1 MEPLP
6 NDDGILGGVLFRA
19 LLLYGESEHCTDVR
33 KVRKPTSQRDS
44 RLAFDVWK
52 ESDISYLIGKQSAP
66 LNFVSRRLLTECFG
80 LTNDDSSQFSLSLS
94 DESTL
99 CTVLN
104 FLQEWL
110 NRITKKKARWSRL
123 GDILAKVADK
133 LLNFSSHVKADSDQL
148 RNDQKGGIEAA
159 FSSVFSNVGADTTD
173 DDSDGVGL
181 KCVLT
186 NAIAHM
192 FVLVI
197 ESLSKSGIE
206 VETNF
211 PIKLDLS
218 FCTKVSIN
226 SYFN

>member
-1 MEPLP
+1 
-6 NDDGILGGVLFRA
+6 
-19 LLLYGESEHCTDVR
+19 
-33 KVRKPTSQRDS
+33 
-44 RLAFDVWK
+44 
-52 ESDISYLIGKQSAP
+52 
-66 LNFVSRRLLTECFG
+66 
-80 LTNDDSSQFSLSLS
+80 
-94 DESTL
+94 
-99 CTVLN
+99 
-104 FLQEWL
+104 
-110 NRITKKKARWSRL
+110 
-123 GDILAKVADK
+123 
-133 LLNFSSHVKADSDQL
+133 VKADSDQL